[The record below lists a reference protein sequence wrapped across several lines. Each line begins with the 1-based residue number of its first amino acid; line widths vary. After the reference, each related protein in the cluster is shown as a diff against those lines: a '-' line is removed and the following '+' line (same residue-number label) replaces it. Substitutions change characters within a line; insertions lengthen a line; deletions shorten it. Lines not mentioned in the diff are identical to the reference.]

1 MNYKD
6 IIKSLFSAENEQF
19 IPDGMAYSEAMC
31 VHTDEGLFD
40 IFFLY
45 AVTNDRKKCSAPI
58 AALALHAESG
68 KIVGFEEYEEYNE
81 FDLTNTNNDN
91 KVIAA
96 LETYEELYPLVK
108 ELLCKDKLDE
118 NDLKIIRSFNDA
130 FLVFANTE
138 MQKVYRAICPQM
150 FAFIEKYI

>member
-6 IIKSLFSAENEQF
+6 IIRSLFSAENEQF

-40 IFFLY
+40 VFFLY

-58 AALALHAESG
+58 AALALHAETG
-68 KIVGFEEYEEYNE
+68 KIVGFEEYEEYSE
-81 FDLTNTNNDN
+81 FDLTNQNEDN
-91 KVIAA
+91 MVIAA
-96 LETYEELYPLVK
+96 LDTYEELYPSIK
-108 ELLCKDKLDE
+108 NLLCKSELEE
-118 NDLKIIRSFNDA
+118 NDVKLIRRFYEA
-130 FLVFANTE
+130 FMVFANTE